1 VSAPL
6 SKEPQAQRVP
16 PFVPTPPQI
25 LGPDQASLS
34 TAIYSTHDN
43 PPRGFGQA
51 SHNDMA
57 MTSRLPIRSSA
68 RTASMKS
75 GPPPLNNTA
84 PSQPSSIMDR
94 PPSRPESASSN
105 RTTRVSRLEIV
116 VVQLTFE
123 HTGSRLLPL
132 DLTKSG
138 DAIIPYLQSH
148 VLKMSGKQLNRSI
161 HEMEITTLKENDSKS
176 QSCALDEEEFFD
188 YVWEGMVEFMRGNRA
203 SGASKKAEFRLD
215 IRSSG

>member
-1 VSAPL
+1 
-6 SKEPQAQRVP
+6 
-16 PFVPTPPQI
+16 
-25 LGPDQASLS
+25 
-34 TAIYSTHDN
+34 
-43 PPRGFGQA
+43 
-51 SHNDMA
+51 
-57 MTSRLPIRSSA
+57 
-68 RTASMKS
+68 MKS

-188 YVWEGMVEFMRGNRA
+188 YVWEGMVKFMRGNRA